1 MSSFYHNNDVHNQ
14 SYSEA
19 RIAQNMLKMIETRIH
34 LFGGL
39 VCQIHDVEESENEH
53 AAEKDAVAFVAEAK
67 IKSIVSI

>member
-1 MSSFYHNNDVHNQ
+1 
-14 SYSEA
+14 
-19 RIAQNMLKMIETRIH
+19 MLKMIETRIH

-39 VCQIHDVEESENEH
+39 VYQIHDVEESENEH